1 MNSRANSTLP
11 KMSDELKKNLNKHF
25 GLNINSLKNFNI
37 GSESVHQLISN
48 PNLLG
53 GLISHID
60 ATGT

>member
-1 MNSRANSTLP
+1 
-11 KMSDELKKNLNKHF
+11 MSDELKKNLNKHF